1 MKKNFLIFFVF
12 IFIYHSSGLVAQV
25 KRTEGMDFRL
35 KMNIAPYMKFTPMAD
50 KPGLLAGIGAAIV
63 FEEKVLLGVY
73 AEKKVNR
80 VYTKYEQDPNLK
92 LDINYQHFGFWIGSA
107 VSLGLRYSNG
117 RYIKRKT
124 KLFYDVKVGG
134 GTFWMDNDNKEK
146 VSCRDYFYCIN
157 PNIGFTRPIEDHIE
171 FDIGFNYCQVFR
183 VGKLGEYVSNSDFS
197 GIGGFIGFR
206 FSLFTAPSGI

>member
-1 MKKNFLIFFVF
+1 MKKLLFIFFVF
-12 IFIYHSSGLVAQV
+12 IFIYPSGLFAQI
-25 KRTEGMDFRL
+25 KRTEGIDFRL
-35 KMNIAPYMKFTPMAD
+35 KMNISPYMKYTSMAD
-50 KPGLLAGIGAAIV
+50 KPGLLAGVGAAMV

-80 VYTKYEQDPNLK
+80 VYTTYEQDPNRK
-92 LDINYQHFGFWIGSA
+92 LDLNYQHFGFWIGSA
-107 VSLGLRYSNG
+107 IGLGLRYSNG

-124 KLFYDVKVGG
+124 KLFYEVKAGG
-134 GTFWMDNDNKEK
+134 GAFWMDNEDQEK
-146 VSCRDYFYCIN
+146 VSCRDYFYTIN
-157 PNIGFTRPIEDHIE
+157 PSIGFTRPIEDYIE